1 MLRNGLAIEITV
13 GVKDS
18 GYLKNARVDIK
29 DLANQMFTLEENI
42 SLGEYIQSIED
53 NKIKLKQI
61 NNGTEVK
68 VYIPIKLK
76 DEEYVNI
83 KKLQEGV
90 ELVLTTTYVD
100 KRRC

>member
-61 NNGTEVK
+61 NNGTEEIGRAHV
-68 VYIPIKLK
+68 
-76 DEEYVNI
+76 
-83 KKLQEGV
+83 
-90 ELVLTTTYVD
+90 
-100 KRRC
+100 

>member
-1 MLRNGLAIEITV
+1 M
-13 GVKDS
+13 
-18 GYLKNARVDIK
+18 KNARVDIK

-100 KRRC
+100 KRRCWGNFN